1 MAKGGSWWTKWS
13 RRSVRLWNLFEAFA
27 AAFPELFYLFV
38 HVQVIELEKNKLFI
52 EFAQVFLEKRLFL
65 EILLELE
72 EVFEVFMLFEF
83 LVEEAVQVE
92 ADLIE
97 QEIDQGEPLA
107 DEIFG
112 IEAALE
118 AEFYKFALTQHPPQP
133 LADDP
138 FPVGLLHDR

>member
-1 MAKGGSWWTKWS
+1 
-13 RRSVRLWNLFEAFA
+13 
-27 AAFPELFYLFV
+27 
-38 HVQVIELEKNKLFI
+38 
-52 EFAQVFLEKRLFL
+52 
-65 EILLELE
+65 
-72 EVFEVFMLFEF
+72 MLFEF
-83 LVEEAVQVE
+83 FVEEAVQVE